1 MHYAETKYGF
11 EYGASKL
18 SRMFSD
24 EKKGWVTL
32 GIETPKHSG
41 HDGLQVYVTKTG
53 KVRIFDKHGEWR
65 PPNPERSGLSAGV
78 GVQKEVDE

>member
-1 MHYAETKYGF
+1 MHYSETKYGF
-11 EYGASKL
+11 EYGAAKV

-53 KVRIFDKHGEWR
+53 KVRIFDKHGEWN
-65 PPNPERSGLSAGV
+65 PPNSAISV
-78 GVQKEVDE
+78 THHEEAP

>member
-1 MHYAETKYGF
+1 MHYTETQYGF
-11 EYGASKL
+11 EYGAAKV

-53 KVRIFDKHGEWR
+53 KVRVFSKHGEWI
-65 PPNPERSGLSAGV
+65 PPNPTGQGTPARKAP
-78 GVQKEVDE
+78 